1 VSLIFVGES
10 MDILKIPIMN
20 KREYD
25 ELINEQYISRIAF
38 KGKYPYIAPFMYV
51 FNGKSLYFLSTKYG
65 KKIQLFRKNPKVA
78 IEIEKYADDLSEFR
92 FVTLQGHIS
101 EVKDPSEKKDV
112 KKRFVDLIKSKHLSR
127 SIMAALGHSPEEP
140 PESIL
145 KEEKSFVWKLVDVEN
160 IIGIKN
166 Q

>member
-1 VSLIFVGES
+1 

-92 FVTLQGHIS
+92 FVTLQG
-101 EVKDPSEKKDV
+101 
-112 KKRFVDLIKSKHLSR
+112 R
-127 SIMAALGHSPEEP
+127 
-140 PESIL
+140 
-145 KEEKSFVWKLVDVEN
+145 
-160 IIGIKN
+160 
-166 Q
+166 